1 MKTKLLLSLFG
12 TGLLNIGINS
22 VHAQIT
28 IGNHYEN
35 ESSAAIGTF
44 QNIAF
49 REGGFSSLAY
59 IPNTNGTEF
68 WTVSDRGVNIDA
80 ANANATATPSTK
92 YPTCKPTYD
101 KIYAFANYAPKI
113 HRIKIEGNEIKILK
127 TITIKRP
134 DGTDAT
140 GIINPTGFGSTATE
154 VASTNIVTDCA
165 NFDANTAPKDVWGI
179 DSEGIDVDK
188 DGNFWICEEGGP
200 TIWKVNPNGVVLKRY
215 TPYTQNQQPEDVS
228 IDACFTFRRNNRG
241 FEGITVAPNG
251 KIYAIIQSPLYY
263 KAVSGVAGSGNLASS
278 QIHRILEIDPTT
290 NTTAMYAYVND
301 GTIGTIKPKD
311 IKIGDLRAINNTTF
325 LVIEQAAGTAPD
337 DIKRMYTI
345 DITNAT
351 KVQSGVV
358 YSGKTLEEL
367 NTPAAL
373 ATNNIVPVTKTLL
386 FDMYAKGWPIALDKA
401 EGIAIIDKNT
411 IAVSNDNDYGQ
422 ISINQD
428 GIATATTTKSSIYL
442 FNLTGTDALI
452 NYVPNSNVVLNTNE
466 NKVKNSTIVLYPN
479 PTTNYIFIQ
488 NAPLDREYF
497 IYDLTGK
504 MMLKNKINSTDY
516 KIDVSSFTKGIYTII
531 IDNLLYKI
539 IKN

>member
-12 TGLLNIGINS
+12 TGLLNLGISS
-22 VHAQIT
+22 VQAQIT
-28 IGNHYEN
+28 VGNHYEN
-35 ESSAAIGTF
+35 ENSAAIGTF

-127 TITIKRP
+127 SITIKKP
-134 DGTDAT
+134 NGTDAT

-165 NFDANTAPKDVWGI
+165 NFDANTATKDVWGI

-215 TPYTQNQQPEDVS
+215 TPYTQNQQPEDIS

-251 KIYAIIQSPLYY
+251 KVYAIIQSPLYY
-263 KAVSGVAGSGNLASS
+263 KAVSGVAGSGTLASS

-290 NTTAMYAYVND
+290 NTTNMYAYVND

-358 YSGKTLEEL
+358 YNGKTLEEL

-373 ATNNIVPVTKTLL
+373 TTNSIVPVTKTLL

-401 EGIAIIDKNT
+401 EGIAIVDKNT
-411 IAVSNDNDYGQ
+411 IAISNDNDYGQ
-422 ISINQD
+422 ISTNQD

-442 FNLTGTDALI
+442 FNLAGTDALI
-452 NYVPNSNVVLNTNE
+452 NYVPNSNLVLNTNE
-466 NKVKNSTIVLYPN
+466 NKVKNTNIVLYPN

-488 NAPLDREYF
+488 NAPLDAAYS

-504 MMLKNKINSTDY
+504 MMLKNKINSTEY
-516 KIDVSSFTKGIYTII
+516 KIDVSSLTKGFYTIT
-531 IDNLLYKI
+531 IDNQLYKI

>member
-12 TGLLNIGINS
+12 TGLLNLGISS
-22 VHAQIT
+22 VQAQIT

-35 ESSAAIGTF
+35 ESSASIGTF

-49 REGGFSSLAY
+49 REGGFSSLSY

-80 ANANATATPSTK
+80 ANANANATPSIK

-127 TITIKRP
+127 SITIKRP
-134 DGTDAT
+134 NGTDAT

-154 VASTNIVTDCA
+154 VASTSIVTDCA
-165 NFDANTAPKDVWGI
+165 NFDANTASKDVWGI

-215 TPYTQNQQPEDVS
+215 TPYTQNQQLEDIS
-228 IDACFTFRRNNRG
+228 IDACFSFRRNNRG

-251 KIYAIIQSPLYY
+251 KVYAIIQSPLYY
-263 KAVSGVAGSGNLASS
+263 KAVSGVAGSGTLASS

-337 DIKRMYTI
+337 DIKRMYTF

-351 KVQSGVV
+351 KVQSGVA

-373 ATNNIVPVTKTLL
+373 TTNNIVPVNKTLL

-411 IAVSNDNDYGQ
+411 IAVCNDNDYGQ
-422 ISINQD
+422 VSTNQD
-428 GIATATTTKSSIYL
+428 GIATATTIKSNIYL
-442 FNLTGTDALI
+442 FNLAGTDALI
-452 NYVPNSNVVLNTNE
+452 NYVPNSNVVLNTKE
-466 NKVKNSTIVLYPN
+466 NKVKNNNIILYPN
-479 PTTNYIFIQ
+479 PATDYIFIQ
-488 NAPLDREYF
+488 NAPLDAVYS
-497 IYDLTGK
+497 IYDLAGK
-504 MMLKNKINSTDY
+504 MLLKNKINSTEY
-516 KIDVSSFTKGIYTII
+516 KIDLSSLTKGFYTIT
-531 IDNLLYKI
+531 IDNQLYKI

>member
-12 TGLLNIGINS
+12 TGLLNLGINS

-28 IGNHYEN
+28 VGNHYEN
-35 ESSAAIGTF
+35 ENSAAIGTF

-49 REGGFSSLAY
+49 REGGFSSLVY

-127 TITIKRP
+127 SITIKRP
-134 DGTDAT
+134 NGTDAT

-154 VASTNIVTDCA
+154 VASTNIVNDCA
-165 NFDANTAPKDVWGI
+165 NFDANTASKDVWGI

-215 TPYTQNQQPEDVS
+215 TPYAQNQQPEDVS

-251 KIYAIIQSPLYY
+251 KVYAIIQSPLYY
-263 KAVSGVAGSGNLASS
+263 KAVSGVAGSGTLASS
-278 QIHRILEIDPTT
+278 QIHRILEIDPAT

-325 LVIEQAAGTAPD
+325 LVIEQAAATAPD

-358 YSGKTLEEL
+358 YNGKTLEEL

-373 ATNNIVPVTKTLL
+373 TTNSIVPVTKTLL

-422 ISINQD
+422 VSTNQD
-428 GIATATTTKSSIYL
+428 GIATATTIKSSIYL
-442 FNLTGTDALI
+442 FNLAGTDALL

-466 NKVKNSTIVLYPN
+466 NKVKNCNIVLYPN

-488 NAPLDREYF
+488 NAPLDSTYS

-504 MMLKNKINSTDY
+504 MMLKNKINSTEY
-516 KIDVSSFTKGIYTII
+516 KIDISSFIKGFYIII
-531 IDNLLYKI
+531 IDNQLYKI